1 MANLKLRTELVV
13 ANLLIICGLTGAI
26 LFVVRNKVRSH
37 IDDQVRDSTSAS
49 VLVFQ
54 TVQEQRE
61 LQLST
66 TTALLAELPTLKAMM
81 TSGDAPTIQDAS
93 VPFWKLAGSD
103 LFVVASPQG
112 RVLGFH
118 VRRQGWDP
126 GVVEANLQRS
136 LEQGEDSAWWY
147 DAGQLY
153 WVSLR
158 PITSG
163 NAADARQLG
172 IVVVGE
178 QIDSSVA
185 QELAVVAGSQIVLAS
200 GKDVVASTLSRTAQ
214 KYLQRVFDAGGLDAG
229 PFPREISSGSDQFEA
244 TSVVIH
250 DGSPAPV
257 RCYVLVSMLQANESI
272 QELNRT
278 IFAVGLFAIG
288 FGALLLTFVSRTI
301 TRPLDNLVA
310 GVRALAAGDYAYTI
324 TPRGSSEVA
333 EVGQA
338 FAKMR
343 SELLASQQRWIAN
356 ERTAALGRAAS
367 SISHDLRHYLAALV
381 ANAEFL
387 YEADRLQ
394 LDKDDV
400 YGEIKTA
407 SDQMLDL
414 LDSLRELAREDGAI
428 AAVPA
433 TLDQTARRAVEAVL
447 TRPEFRTRTISLHTS
462 GDMDGVFDPK
472 KIERAF
478 FNLLLNACEA
488 TPQWQGQIDVDLKS
502 SQDSFEVRVADNGS
516 GIPPNVRSTLFDP
529 FVSSG
534 KPNGTG
540 LGLAIV
546 NKIAHD
552 HGGSVVVERT
562 SETGTVFLLIF
573 PRFSPVADATPQ
585 QNRPAVTQI
594 RDQRIPE

>member
-1 MANLKLRTELVV
+1 MANLKLRTELLI
-13 ANLLIICGLTGAI
+13 ANLLVICGLTGAI
-26 LFVVRNKVRSH
+26 LFIVRDKVRSE
-37 IDDQVRDSTSAS
+37 IDLQVRDSTSAS
-49 VLVFQ
+49 VRVFQ
-54 TVQEQRE
+54 TVQKQRE
-61 LQLST
+61 IQLSR

-81 TSGDAPTIQDAS
+81 TTGHAPTIQDAS

-103 LFVVASPQG
+103 LFIVADPQG
-112 RVLGFH
+112 SILGFH
-118 VRRQGWDP
+118 VRKQGWDP
-126 GVVEANLQRS
+126 GVAEVNLQRS
-136 LEQGEDSAWWY
+136 LEHGEDSAWWY

-163 NAADARQLG
+163 NASDAKQLG
-172 IVVVGE
+172 VIVVGE

-185 QELAVVAGSQIVLAS
+185 QELAVVAGSQIVLAT
-200 GKDVVASTLSRTAQ
+200 GTNVIASTLSPTAQ
-214 KYLQRVFDAGGLDAG
+214 AYLQSFFDTGGSDAG
-229 PFPREISSGSDQFEA
+229 FPREISSASNQYQTA
-244 TSVVIH
+244 SVVIH
-250 DGSPAPV
+250 NGPTAPV
-257 RCYVLVSMLQANESI
+257 TCYVLVSMLQANRSI
-272 QELNRT
+272 QQLNRT
-278 IFAVGLFAIG
+278 IFVVGLLAIA

-310 GVRALAAGDYAYTI
+310 GVRALAAGDYGYGI
-324 TPRGSSEVA
+324 TPHGSSEVA

-387 YEADRLQ
+387 YEADKLH
-394 LDKDDV
+394 LDKDEV
-400 YGEIKTA
+400 YSEIKTA
-407 SDQMLDL
+407 SDQMVDL

-428 AAVPA
+428 TPVPA
-433 TLDQTARRAVEAVL
+433 NLDQTVRRAVDTIL
-447 TRPEFRTRTISLHTS
+447 TRPEFRTRTILVQTS
-462 GDMDGVFDPK
+462 GEMEGLFDPK

-488 TPQWQGQIDVDLKS
+488 TPQWQGQIEVDLKS
-502 SQDSFEVRVADNGS
+502 VQDSFEARVTDNGP
-516 GIPPNVRSTLFDP
+516 GIPPNIRATLFDP

-546 NKIAHD
+546 NKIVHE
-552 HGGSVVVERT
+552 HSGSVIVERT
-562 SETGTVFLLIF
+562 SQSGTSFLLSF
-573 PRFSPVADATPQ
+573 PRFSAALAPQ
-585 QNRPAVTQI
+585 QTAFS
-594 RDQRIPE
+594 

>member
-1 MANLKLRTELVV
+1 MANLKLRTELLI

-26 LFVVRNKVRSH
+26 LFVVRNKVRSE
-37 IDDQVRDSTSAS
+37 IDQQVRDSTSAS
-49 VLVFQ
+49 VRVFQ
-54 TVQEQRE
+54 TVQKQRE
-61 LQLST
+61 LQLSR

-81 TSGDAPTIQDAS
+81 TTGHAPTIQDAS

-103 LFVVASPQG
+103 LFIVANPQG
-112 RVLGFH
+112 KILGFH
-118 VRRQGWDP
+118 VRKQGWDP
-126 GVVEANLQRS
+126 GVAETNLQRS
-136 LEQGEDSAWWY
+136 LERGEDSAWWY

-163 NAADARQLG
+163 GAADAEQLG
-172 IVVVGE
+172 VIVVGQ
-178 QIDSSVA
+178 QIDSTVA
-185 QELAVVAGSQIVLAS
+185 QELAVVAGSQIVLAT
-200 GKDVVASTLSRTAQ
+200 GNNVIASTLSAAAQ
-214 KYLQRVFDAGGLDAG
+214 ADFQHVFDVDGSDAASL
-229 PFPREISSGSDQFEA
+229 PREISSGSDQYET

-257 RCYVLVSMLQANESI
+257 RCYVLVSMRQANESI
-272 QELNRT
+272 QQLNRT
-278 IFAVGLFAIG
+278 IFAVGLFAVA

-310 GVRALAAGDYAYTI
+310 GVRALAAGDYAYGI

-387 YEADRLQ
+387 YEADKLH
-394 LDKDDV
+394 LDKDEV
-400 YGEIKTA
+400 YSEIKTA
-407 SDQMLDL
+407 SEQMLDL
-414 LDSLRELAREDGAI
+414 LDSLRELAREEAAI
-428 AAVPA
+428 SAVPA
-433 TLDQTARRAVEAVL
+433 SLEQTVRRAVEAVL
-447 TRPEFRTRTISLHTS
+447 TRPEFRTRTISVGSS
-462 GDMDGVFDPK
+462 GEMEGVFEPK

-488 TPQWQGQIDVDLKS
+488 TPQWQGQIGVDLKS
-502 SQDSFEVRVADNGS
+502 AQDTFEARISDNGS
-516 GIPPNVRSTLFDP
+516 GIPPNIRATLFDP

-546 NKIAHD
+546 NKIVHE

-562 SETGTVFLLIF
+562 SESGTVFLVTF
-573 PRFSPVADATPQ
+573 PRFSRTATP
-585 QNRPAVTQI
+585 T
-594 RDQRIPE
+594 PEQTALK